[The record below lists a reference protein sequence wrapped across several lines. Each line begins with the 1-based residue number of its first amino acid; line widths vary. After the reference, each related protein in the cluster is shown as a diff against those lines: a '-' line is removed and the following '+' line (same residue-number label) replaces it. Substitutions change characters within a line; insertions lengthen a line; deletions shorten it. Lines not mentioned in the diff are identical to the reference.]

1 MVSERRPER
10 PAVIAAL
17 PTPFASD
24 GGLDLEAWRDLCD
37 AIAASGVDGVFV
49 GGTTGEFVA
58 LAPDERRALVE
69 VALERCAGI
78 EVYPHVGAASAWEAA
93 RLAEHAARSG
103 ATRMAAVTPYYF
115 RASSPELNLYYREVA
130 AAGSIDLFGY
140 SIPALAGNAIDA
152 ALLGR
157 LLAIPNFRGVKVSLQ
172 DADAVRE
179 LICAAAGRG
188 HVYVGNDRLAAEGLR
203 TGATGLVSGPA
214 AAVPEPYLAL
224 AGALAD
230 GDQPRAER
238 ARRLIDLVA
247 SETGGG
253 DVALIKLALEV
264 RGLPGGRTRVPFPA
278 PSIEDARRL
287 EKVLEC
293 VSVELGASL

>member
-1 MVSERRPER
+1 M
-10 PAVIAAL
+10 IAAL

-24 GGLDLEAWRDLCD
+24 GELDLEAWRDLCD
-37 AIAASGVDGVFV
+37 AVAASGVDGVFV

-69 VALERCAGI
+69 VALEHCAGI

-115 RASSPELNLYYREVA
+115 RASAPELELYYRAVA

-140 SIPALAGNAIDA
+140 SIPALAGNGIDA

-157 LLAIPNFRGVKVSLQ
+157 LLAIPNFRGVKASLE

-179 LICAAAGRG
+179 LIRAAAGRG
-188 HVYVGNDRLAAEGLR
+188 HVYVGNDRLAVEGFR
-203 TGATGLVSGPA
+203 TGARGLVSGPA

-224 AGALAD
+224 AGALGD
-230 GDQPRAER
+230 GDRPRAER
-238 ARRLIDLVA
+238 ACRLIDLVA

-278 PSIEDARRL
+278 PSVEDARRL
-287 EKVLEC
+287 EKLLGR
-293 VSVELGASL
+293 VSAELGASL